1 VLTPAARPPSL
12 PSDNPPERAV
22 LPRLPVVLV
31 AARTPSLDA
40 ARATA
45 ELAKLDVVDGWALPA
60 EPWDVAPDGVV
71 VRGRCDDDAVES
83 ELVDAVARGAGAI
96 VGIDREQP
104 GASRLIDALM
114 RTAPVLDWIDCPLM
128 TLGADQLL
136 LLHALADGRSTR
148 AAAHAAHLSERTGH
162 RRIAAA
168 RFALGI
174 ESTNEAAAEVDAVVQ
189 LWSEARLRHPDGLT
203 PPTES

>member
-1 VLTPAARPPSL
+1 L
-12 PSDNPPERAV
+12 PSNNPPERTV
-22 LPRLPVVLV
+22 LSRLPVVLV
-31 AARTPSLDA
+31 APRTPSLDA

-45 ELAKLDVVDGWALPA
+45 ELADLDVVDGWALPA
-60 EPWDVAPDGVV
+60 DPWDVAREGVV
-71 VRGRCDDDAVES
+71 VLGRCDDDAVES

-96 VGIDREQP
+96 VGIDRERP
-104 GASRLIDALM
+104 GASRLLDALT

-148 AAAHAAHLSERTGH
+148 AAARAAHLSERTAH
-162 RRIAAA
+162 RRIAHA
-168 RFALGI
+168 RLALGI
-174 ESTNEAAAEVDAVVQ
+174 ESTNEAAAEVDAVVL
-189 LWSEARLRHPDGLT
+189 LWSEARLRDKAGFT